1 MNETIQEGK
10 EMNHMMKKMIA
21 LVTVLVLVFA
31 LTACQQADPAPKAD
45 PAEVVANIWKEF
57 TEANVDQLPAFMELD
72 AEMLKDMYGV
82 DPEWLT
88 AYTCQIPMM
97 NVHAT
102 EIFVAHVKDGHME
115 DVKKALEERQKSLE
129 MTWEM
134 YLPAQ
139 YELVKN
145 SQTLTSGNY
154 ILYAVTEKGDSIK
167 GIFEK
172 AAK

>member
-1 MNETIQEGK
+1 
-10 EMNHMMKKMIA
+10 MMKKMIA

-31 LTACQQADPAPKAD
+31 LTACQQAAPAPKAD

-72 AEMLKDMYGV
+72 AEMMKDMYGV

-115 DVKKALEERQKSLE
+115 DVKKAIEARKESLD
-129 MTWEM
+129 MTWSM

-139 YELVKN
+139 YELVQK
-145 SQTLTSGNY
+145 SETLTSGNY
-154 ILYAVTEKGDSIK
+154 ILFAVTEQMDSIK
-167 GIFEK
+167 TIFEK
-172 AAK
+172 SAK